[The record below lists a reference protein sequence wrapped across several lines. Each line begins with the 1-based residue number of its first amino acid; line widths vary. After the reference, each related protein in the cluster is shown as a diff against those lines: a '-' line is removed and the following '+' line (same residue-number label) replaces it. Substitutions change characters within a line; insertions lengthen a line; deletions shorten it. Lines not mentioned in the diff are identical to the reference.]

1 MAGDV
6 EGRGGASTDLGDE
19 IGACP
24 VETAGFLVHE
34 ERTFL
39 KGRKKT
45 GTRDRTQSGCFR

>member
-6 EGRGGASTDLGDE
+6 EGKDGARTHLGDE

-34 ERTFL
+34 ERAFL

-45 GTRDRTQSGCFR
+45 GTRGRKKRGWLG